1 MDLTAAEIGAEE
13 ETGKGETG
21 KEAEIGTTGIL
32 VGIIIIIII
41 GMGVE
46 IGVIRIAIGMVT
58 NTALVIVQS
67 IAAHVSTHIATVLR
81 TSLEVLHTGA
91 SVTTR
96 LDLG

>member
-1 MDLTAAEIGAEE
+1 MEE

-21 KEAEIGTTGIL
+21 MIGTEETGIQ
-32 VGIIIIIII
+32 VGIIIVIIT
-41 GMGVE
+41 GMEEE
-46 IGVIRIAIGMVT
+46 IGVIHIVTGTAT
-58 NTALVIVQS
+58 NTTLVIVES
-67 IAAHVSTHIATVLR
+67 IAARVSTHIATVLR